1 VGSAG
6 SLSWERVE
14 VGADHADGRVA
25 ELAGRQGGAISRAQL
40 VGIGL
45 GRGAIEHR
53 LATGSL
59 HRRHRG
65 VYIVGHLA
73 KAPLVEEFAAVLAC
87 APGSLV
93 SHHAAA
99 AQAGFRPP
107 ATAPIDVTVRR
118 GDPRRHPG
126 IRIHSV
132 TEALDPMDI
141 RTRDGLPMTAPSRTL
156 LDLAAV
162 LTARDLR
169 WALEEARVRRL
180 VSDRDLRAVMERY
193 PHRRGAG
200 GLRALI
206 SSGERAG
213 VKTRS
218 EAERRLVD
226 LVAAAR
232 LPAPAT
238 NIRIAGHEVDAL
250 WPAEG
255 LVVEVDG
262 YAFHSGR
269 RAFERDRRRDAD
281 LQSAG
286 LRVTRLSWRQI
297 TDEPVAVAALLS
309 RLLTT
314 AP

>member
-1 VGSAG
+1 MEIAGSAG
-6 SLSWERVE
+6 WEQLE
-14 VGADHADGRVA
+14 MGADHADAHVA
-25 ELAGRQGGAISRAQL
+25 KLAGRQGGAISRAQL
-40 VGIGL
+40 VRIGL

-53 LATGSL
+53 LASGSL

-65 VYIVGHLA
+65 VYVVGHLA
-73 KAPLVEEFAAVLAC
+73 PAPLVEEFAAVLAC
-87 APGSLV
+87 PSGSLV

-107 ATAPIDVTVRR
+107 VVPPIDVTVLR

-132 TEALDPMDI
+132 AEALDRVDVRI
-141 RTRDGLPMTAPSRTL
+141 RDGLPVTAPARTL

-162 LTARDLR
+162 LSARDLR

-193 PHRRGAG
+193 PCRRGA
-200 GLRALI
+200 RALGALI
-206 SSGERAG
+206 VSDERAG

-218 EAERRLVD
+218 EAERRLLD
-226 LVAAAR
+226 LVTAAR

-238 NIRIAGHEVDAL
+238 NTRIAGHEVDAL
-250 WPAEG
+250 WPDAG

-269 RAFERDRRRDAD
+269 AAFERDRRRDAD

-309 RLLTT
+309 RLL
-314 AP
+314 AAAA